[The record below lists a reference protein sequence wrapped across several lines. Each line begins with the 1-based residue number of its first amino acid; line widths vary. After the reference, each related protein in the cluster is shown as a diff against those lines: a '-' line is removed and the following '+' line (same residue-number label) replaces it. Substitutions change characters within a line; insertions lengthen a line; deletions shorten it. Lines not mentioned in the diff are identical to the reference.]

1 MLCMICGQPL
11 NRPDWVCFRCKRAY
25 NLPNDVGS
33 WPEWARF
40 LLREEKTRRRRLRT
54 GPVEI
59 CFSDFDEEDQD
70 RLEAVLYGAKND
82 DAIG

>member
-1 MLCMICGQPL
+1 MICGQQL
-11 NRPDWVCFRCKRAY
+11 NRADWVCFRCKRAY
-25 NLPNDVGS
+25 NLEDDFAK

-40 LLREEKTRRRRLRT
+40 LKREGETRRRRLRT

-59 CFSDFDEEDQD
+59 CFSDFAQEDQD
-70 RLEAVLYGAKND
+70 RLEAVLYGAQND